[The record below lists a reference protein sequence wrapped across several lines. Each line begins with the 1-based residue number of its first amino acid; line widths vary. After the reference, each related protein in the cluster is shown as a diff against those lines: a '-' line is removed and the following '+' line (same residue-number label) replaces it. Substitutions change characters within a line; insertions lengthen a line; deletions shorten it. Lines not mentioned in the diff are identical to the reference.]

1 MLDTKTKNIIIVSAV
16 IGVVSIIYLSL
27 SKGKSKK
34 NDKNNGKNGGGLLNN
49 KLTLTTGTC
58 IYGKVGIIESD
69 RKPSNDDFI
78 KEGAEFE
85 VKGTNFDG
93 KYKVETIY
101 RDDNG
106 NIDYVSSNFPTNA
119 CLINKEYS
127 GKGKILFK
135 K

>member
-1 MLDTKTKNIIIVSAV
+1 MLV
-16 IGVVSIIYLSL
+16 
-27 SKGKSKK
+27 
-34 NDKNNGKNGGGLLNN
+34 GGLIYYFIGKRKDKKADGGNVGGILGN

-58 IYGKVGIIESD
+58 IFGKVGIIESE
-69 RKPSNDDFI
+69 RKKANDDFI

-106 NIDYVSSNFPTNA
+106 LIDYVSSDFPTNV
-119 CLINKEYS
+119 CMINKEFD
-127 GKGKILFK
+127 GKGKIIFK

>member
-1 MLDTKTKNIIIVSAV
+1 MEKSTKIAIIISSVLLVGGLIYYV
-16 IGVVSIIYLSL
+16 IG
-27 SKGKSKK
+27 KRKDKK
-34 NDKNNGKNGGGLLNN
+34 ADGGLLGN

-69 RKPSNDDFI
+69 RKKSNDDFI

-101 RDDNG
+101 RDNNG
-106 NIDYVSSNFPTNA
+106 LIDYVSSDFPTNV
-119 CLINKEYS
+119 CLINKEFD
-127 GKGKILFK
+127 GKGKIIFK

>member
-1 MLDTKTKNIIIVSAV
+1 MEKSSRNAIIISSVLLV
-16 IGVVSIIYLSL
+16 GGLIYYFVGKR
-27 SKGKSKK
+27 KGKKE
-34 NDKNNGKNGGGLLNN
+34 DGGNGGGLFGN

-69 RKPSNDDFI
+69 RKKSNDDFI

-101 RDDNG
+101 RDNNG
-106 NIDYVSSNFPTNA
+106 LIDYVSSDFPSNV
-119 CLINKEYS
+119 CLINKEFD
-127 GKGKILFK
+127 GKGKIIFK